1 MAVAQTIPYDDLLQ
15 QLDISSLRELEDLI
29 ITHCFYP
36 QLVKGKLD
44 QKQRCLQAST
54 SRRRCKA

>member
-1 MAVAQTIPYDDLLQ
+1 MQTIPYDDLLQ
-15 QLDISSLRELEDLI
+15 QLEISSLRELEDLI

-44 QKQRCLQAST
+44 QKQHCLQVCRPFHLRAV
-54 SRRRCKA
+54 